1 MQSKTCLNYQRN
13 VGGCLILAHRKER
26 AYVSVVIPVDV
37 NKFPS
42 SAGQDGGAAEEEVD
56 GGAGEAD
63 DRGQAP

>member
-1 MQSKTCLNYQRN
+1 